1 MSPNNEMPLAQKHL
15 YAISE
20 DDEEIFASSASYGLE
35 GSGDYRAWHILNIG
49 GGDDDDENPHGL
61 HHCSTQ
67 IIRLPFSH
75 FYFYVMLLS
84 HFDL

>member
-1 MSPNNEMPLAQKHL
+1 MPNNEMPLAQKHL

-49 GGDDDDENPHGL
+49 GGDDDGNPHGL

-67 IIRLPFSH
+67 IIRLLFSH